1 MLFVCQWVTEAT
13 LGGLIIFVEPFLQ
26 TGHFFFLATFVLDLF
41 ISTRTSLFSVT
52 PVYRHIFLVR
62 FKVTG
67 VIQCLKDLPQTLL
80 LWSSWL
86 FEFILSVLIIK
97 APIATRNSSSPNK
110 VQVGRRRAG
119 FGRPRSQPW
128 KVTWSNG
135 RWQTK
140 YFLWVKSLSL
150 KRPKLYFPVII
161 PTLQDSVKRP
171 SGSWPGTP

>member
-1 MLFVCQWVTEAT
+1 MLFVGQWVTKAT

-26 TGHFFFLATFVLDLF
+26 TGHLFFWQPSYWIFLFQQEHP
-41 ISTRTSLFSVT
+41 SLFSVT

-67 VIQCLKDLPQTLL
+67 VIK
-80 LWSSWL
+80 L
-86 FEFILSVLIIK
+86 FRSDHLDILSVFIIK

-119 FGRPRSQPW
+119 SGRPRSQPW
-128 KVTWSNG
+128 KVTWSHG
-135 RWQTK
+135 RCQTK

-161 PTLQDSVKRP
+161 PTLQDSGKRP
-171 SGSWPGTP
+171 SGSWPGTGRSND